1 MAAWQIVPAFEV
13 LDAPNLKV
21 LDGWHAIAY
30 YWVGKNPAAALF
42 AGPPGGPFGMD
53 HMDYLGWLYV
63 GGGLEMWRDFYQN
76 DLKLNVI
83 PFPAH
88 PSSPQ
93 ALGWFKKPL
102 KSVADF
108 KGMKCRQTGLNAEV
122 YAKLG
127 QSVVNMPGGEI
138 VPAAQRGVID
148 CAEWVGGVEDLRLG
162 LPQVFKYHYTPGM
175 HENNSIGEL
184 GFNLDVWKSFTPQQ
198 QEAANSAVK
207 DTFITWI
214 TRWQKQNAD
223 AMEEMVQKHGARILR
238 TPPDILLA
246 SLKAWD
252 EVAKENSDK
261 SPTFK
266 KVYESQREYAAKVV
280 PAKRYMFPPYSF
292 SANETDTGL
301 KLFGGYRFHPN
312 FSVEG
317 GYAELGEFSASGTVT
332 TFNFAPIVPLP
343 TKVTIKVGQ
352 GLHLAVVGNLPLA
365 GGFSVFGRLGGYN
378 LRTEMKVT
386 VSSLT
391 ASESARNS
399 GFLLGAGL
407 GYEFDRNVGIRL
419 EWEQFDKVGDKDKT
433 GQGDVGLLSVGL
445 VYRF

>member
-1 MAAWQIVPAFEV
+1 MKPSLAKTFTAAAAVAAVLSFSAQAQAPKAIKMQSTWPASNTLQEHFKIFSERVDKLTQGGIKIEALAAGQIVPPFEV
-13 LDAPNLKV
+13 LDATHKKV
-21 LDGWHAIAY
+21 IDGWHAIAY

-42 AGPPGGPFGMD
+42 AAPPGGPFGMD
-53 HMDYLGWLYV
+53 HMDFLGWLYV
-63 GGGLEMWRDFYQN
+63 GGGLEMWREFYQN

-83 PFPAH
+83 VWPAH

-108 KGMKCRQTGLNAEV
+108 KGMKCRQTGLNSEV

-127 QSVVNMPGGEI
+127 MSVVNMAGGEI

-162 LPQVFKYHYTPGM
+162 LPGVFRYHYTPGM

-184 GFNLDVWKSFTPQQ
+184 GFNLDVWKGFSPAQ
-198 QEAANSAVK
+198 QEAVNSAVK

-223 AMEEMVQKHGARILR
+223 AIEEMIKKHGTQIRR
-238 TPPDILLA
+238 TPPDILIA

-252 EVAKENSDK
+252 EVAAENSAK

-292 SANETDTGL
+292 AANYYWPQEAA
-301 KLFGGYRFHPN
+301 KP
-312 FSVEG
+312 
-317 GYAELGEFSASGTVT
+317 
-332 TFNFAPIVPLP
+332 
-343 TKVTIKVGQ
+343 
-352 GLHLAVVGNLPLA
+352 AVKGKN
-365 GGFSVFGRLGGYN
+365 N
-378 LRTEMKVT
+378 
-386 VSSLT
+386 
-391 ASESARNS
+391 
-399 GFLLGAGL
+399 
-407 GYEFDRNVGIRL
+407 
-419 EWEQFDKVGDKDKT
+419 
-433 GQGDVGLLSVGL
+433 
-445 VYRF
+445 